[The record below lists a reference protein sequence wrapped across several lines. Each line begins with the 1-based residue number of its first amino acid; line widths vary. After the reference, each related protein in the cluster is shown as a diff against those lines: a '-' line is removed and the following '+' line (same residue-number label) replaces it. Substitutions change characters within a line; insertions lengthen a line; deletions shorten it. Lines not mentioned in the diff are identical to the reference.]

1 MPEHKSGGEI
11 MNATYSTM
19 FYNGRHLIIKTVE
32 GNEPFV
38 VAETYLATVA
48 ELICSVLAGHAD
60 DELNA
65 N

>member
-1 MPEHKSGGEI
+1 

-38 VAETYLATVA
+38 VAETYLVAVA
-48 ELICSVLAGHAD
+48 ELICSVLAEHAD
-60 DELNA
+60 GVELNS